1 MKNLLV
7 RIKLKGNEGSFTI
20 EASLVMPIILMV
32 TIILMFFCMYIY
44 QQSFLQQVASAATER
59 SAYVWDNSHKE
70 ASNGTVQ
77 PGQHDSLYW
86 RLSDDNMLGSI
97 FGFEGAG
104 SEESIS
110 LPGGSGGSS
119 SLPVEKLTKVSDLA
133 TGEMTGNLT
142 YENKL
147 LFRKVNAELHQLINL
162 PLLDQILSGGSEI
175 EVHAQSLI
183 VEPVEFI
190 RTVDLMR
197 YYGAK
202 FKGSGSSDSSSMNK
216 GDAAK
221 VLQKY
226 GSKIK

>member
-1 MKNLLV
+1 MRSKF
-7 RIKLKGNEGSFTI
+7 KGNEGSFTI

-70 ASNGTVQ
+70 ASSGAVQ

-97 FGFEGAG
+97 FGWAGAG

-110 LPGGSGGSS
+110 LPVGGESS
-119 SLPVEKLTKVSDLA
+119 SLPVEKLTKVSELA

-162 PLLDQILSGGSEI
+162 PLLDRILSGGSEI

-226 GSKIK
+226 GSKTK